1 MKMVVVYDTEN
12 DEDYHNSIAIMRKL
26 INDYDKKR
34 MSYTPSTREFG
45 RIKFIKILRQWEKE
59 AAESQKNGEGV
70 ATLKAVKEFTDKL
83 WRENEG

>member
-1 MKMVVVYDTEN
+1 MVLVYDTDN

-59 AAESQKNGEGV
+59 AAESQKNREGV
-70 ATLKAVKEFTDKL
+70 ATLRAVKEFTDKL
-83 WRENEG
+83 SRENE

>member
-1 MKMVVVYDTEN
+1 MKMVLVYDTDN

-70 ATLKAVKEFTDKL
+70 ATLRAVKEFTDKL
-83 WRENEG
+83 WRENE

>member
-1 MKMVVVYDTEN
+1 
-12 DEDYHNSIAIMRKL
+12 
-26 INDYDKKR
+26 

-83 WRENEG
+83 WRENE

>member
-1 MKMVVVYDTEN
+1 MVLVYDTDN

-70 ATLKAVKEFTDKL
+70 ATLRAVKEFTDKL
-83 WRENEG
+83 WRENE